1 MKRMLGL
8 GSGAFVFTFLLV
20 LGVGVDAAPGSPAR
34 AEAAVQT
41 VATSAGQLALA
52 TVEPPL
58 AVGVTRPAP
67 ARVAEPEE
75 PMAFAAVDEPAPG
88 PWSPPSWFPEE
99 ARDDLWAL
107 DGMSGHA
114 APGRGPTVRAT
125 AAFVYDVDAGVVLY
139 EKRAD
144 ERRPVASL
152 TKVLSGLAALAE
164 SPDLGRE
171 ICIDPSQ
178 WPGWPGAH
186 SYLNTGTCTTGW
198 DLLGAALVASDNRA
212 AFAFAP
218 ISGLP
223 FQPFIAR
230 MNEVAADL
238 GMDQSTFVDPAGVDD
253 NNLSTARDITR
264 AALAAS
270 LHPVLSP
277 VASASSWDIS
287 ETRRDRSRRLFS
299 TNRLADQENLEFLAA
314 KTGYTDTARYCFTAV
329 VRTESGRRI
338 ALAVLGAPN
347 VRTRWADVR
356 RIVDWVEETP
366 TI

>member
-20 LGVGVDAAPGSPAR
+20 LGVGVDAAPGTPAR

-41 VATSAGQLALA
+41 VAAGAGTFALA
-52 TVEPPL
+52 SVSAPTVS
-58 AVGVTRPAP
+58 AVSRVLPAP
-67 ARVAEPEE
+67 SEAPDE
-75 PMAFAAVDEPAPG
+75 PMVFSAVEDAQGG

-99 ARDDLWAL
+99 SRDDLWAL

-114 APGRGPTVRAT
+114 APGDGPTVRAA

-139 EKRAD
+139 EKHAD
-144 ERRPVASL
+144 DRRPAASL
-152 TKVLSGLAALAE
+152 TKVLSGLTALSE
-164 SPDLGRE
+164 NPDLSRE

-223 FQPFIAR
+223 FQPFVSH
-230 MNEVAADL
+230 MNEIAADL
-238 GMDQSTFVDPAGVDD
+238 GMDQSSFVDPAGVDD
-253 NNLSTARDITR
+253 NNLSTARDLSR
-264 AALAAS
+264 AILAAS
-270 LHPVLSP
+270 LHPVLGP
-277 VASASSWDIS
+277 VASAPTWDIS
-287 ETRRDRSRRLFS
+287 ETRREHSRRLFS

-314 KTGYTDTARYCFTAV
+314 KTGYTDTARYCFAAV
-329 VRTESGRRI
+329 VRTESGRRV

-356 RIVDWVEETP
+356 RIVDWVEEG
-366 TI
+366 